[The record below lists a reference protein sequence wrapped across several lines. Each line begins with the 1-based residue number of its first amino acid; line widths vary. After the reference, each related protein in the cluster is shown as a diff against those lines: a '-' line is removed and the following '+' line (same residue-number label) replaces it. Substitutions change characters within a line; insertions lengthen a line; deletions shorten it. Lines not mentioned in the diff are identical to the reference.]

1 MLKKGSETMPDAI
14 NAHGAPKT
22 YPLRH
27 LDCANCAAKIEA
39 RLQKELDSNA
49 TISFATGTLSIDP
62 TKVEAAQRVID
73 AIEPGVVIELS
84 NRPQETASAAGLGS
98 GSIHSHQ
105 HSVKLWPLAI
115 AGLLFVSGLI
125 FKSELTN
132 MAGGWAE
139 YIVFVTAYLLVGNG
153 VLRAAMR
160 NALQGQFFDENF
172 LMTIATLGAFA
183 IGNLPEAVGVMLF
196 YYVGELLQDIAVSR
210 SRGSIQALLDIR
222 PDTAN
227 LKTATG
233 ITEVS
238 PNQVSIGDVI
248 LVRPGERIPL
258 DGEVTDGESF
268 VDTSALTGES
278 VPQRVVP
285 GKAVLAGM
293 VNNSGLLQIRVTKT
307 YSETSL
313 ARILELVEH
322 AANRKAPT
330 EQFITKFARYYTP
343 SVVIGA
349 ALVAFLPPLFIPG
362 AALRDWVHRALVL
375 LVISCPCALVI
386 SIPLGYF
393 GGIGG
398 ASRRGILVKGANYLE
413 ALADI
418 DTVVF
423 DKTGTLTEGIF
434 EVQDIIPA
442 PGFTPETV
450 LHLAAQAEVHSAHP
464 IALSILQASSIQN
477 GLAQEGQFQ
486 EIAGKGVRAKV
497 GDADILVGNVSLLQ
511 SQDITFTPPAD
522 YGITMV
528 HVAYN
533 NEYAGSIAI
542 ADRIKPGAAATLH
555 DLWHLGVEKTVMLT
569 GDASATAHRV
579 GGDLAID
586 AIHAELLPDEK
597 VAHVEALLEEKRQGK
612 GKLAFVGDGINDA
625 PVLTRADVGIAMGGL
640 GSDAAIEAA
649 DVVIMEDRL
658 DKVSEAIT
666 IARYTRRI
674 IIENI
679 LLAFAVKALFI
690 GLGVLGVATL
700 WEAVFADVGVALLA
714 VFNSTRALRFQLA
727 PKPICTCPTR
737 PYPQQAKVF

>member
-27 LDCANCAAKIEA
+27 LTVPTVAKIEA

-105 HSVKLWPLAI
+105 HSVSFWPLAI
-115 AGLLFVSGLI
+115 AGLLFVSGPI

-307 YSETSL
+307 YSETSW
-313 ARILELVEH
+313 R
-322 AANRKAPT
+322 
-330 EQFITKFARYYTP
+330 
-343 SVVIGA
+343 
-349 ALVAFLPPLFIPG
+349 
-362 AALRDWVHRALVL
+362 
-375 LVISCPCALVI
+375 
-386 SIPLGYF
+386 
-393 GGIGG
+393 
-398 ASRRGILVKGANYLE
+398 
-413 ALADI
+413 
-418 DTVVF
+418 
-423 DKTGTLTEGIF
+423 
-434 EVQDIIPA
+434 
-442 PGFTPETV
+442 ET
-450 LHLAAQAEVHSAHP
+450 
-464 IALSILQASSIQN
+464 
-477 GLAQEGQFQ
+477 
-486 EIAGKGVRAKV
+486 
-497 GDADILVGNVSLLQ
+497 
-511 SQDITFTPPAD
+511 
-522 YGITMV
+522 
-528 HVAYN
+528 
-533 NEYAGSIAI
+533 
-542 ADRIKPGAAATLH
+542 
-555 DLWHLGVEKTVMLT
+555 
-569 GDASATAHRV
+569 
-579 GGDLAID
+579 
-586 AIHAELLPDEK
+586 
-597 VAHVEALLEEKRQGK
+597 
-612 GKLAFVGDGINDA
+612 
-625 PVLTRADVGIAMGGL
+625 
-640 GSDAAIEAA
+640 
-649 DVVIMEDRL
+649 
-658 DKVSEAIT
+658 
-666 IARYTRRI
+666 
-674 IIENI
+674 
-679 LLAFAVKALFI
+679 
-690 GLGVLGVATL
+690 
-700 WEAVFADVGVALLA
+700 
-714 VFNSTRALRFQLA
+714 
-727 PKPICTCPTR
+727 
-737 PYPQQAKVF
+737 